1 MFDSVGRGSY
11 NTAHLAGRGCVL
23 WVRDRANRVSYI
35 AALIDNFIFQ
45 EGIRGQRIIVM
56 RRSLFS

>member
-11 NTAHLAGRGCVL
+11 NTAHLAGHGCVL
-23 WVRDRANRVSYI
+23 WGRDRANRVSYI

>member
-1 MFDSVGRGSY
+1 MWEEGPITRLTSRGM
-11 NTAHLAGRGCVL
+11 VL
-23 WVRDRANRVSYI
+23 FCGVRDRADRVGYI

>member
-1 MFDSVGRGSY
+1 MVVFCGASGR
-11 NTAHLAGRGCVL
+11 A
-23 WVRDRANRVSYI
+23 DRVSYI

>member
-1 MFDSVGRGSY
+1 MCEEGPITRLTSRGMVVFCG
-11 NTAHLAGRGCVL
+11 AGDRADR
-23 WVRDRANRVSYI
+23 VRDI